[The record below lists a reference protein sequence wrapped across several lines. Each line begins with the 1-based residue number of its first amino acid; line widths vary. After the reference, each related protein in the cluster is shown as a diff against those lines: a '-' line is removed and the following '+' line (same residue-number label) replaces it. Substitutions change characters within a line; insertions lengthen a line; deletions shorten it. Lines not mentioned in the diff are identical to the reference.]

1 MDRQKML
8 TIFGIAW
15 VSAALLTWFLYAKTK
30 APKQEKTIKIV
41 AAARDLQPGARVG
54 KSDVKLIT
62 LLEKDAPRV
71 VMSSEAEAL
80 GRAVLYP
87 VSANEPMN
95 PARLTAAQGA
105 EGAAAMLENGKR
117 AMSVSFNDASGASGL
132 IQPRSKVDVLFTRT
146 GNALEAMTV
155 TLLEDVEVLSIGR
168 NTVIDNPSANAA
180 SGGST
185 SSVPRTVTQTGSTA
199 RTATLIV
206 TPEEAQKLELAKNQ
220 GRISLALRNP
230 LDKSRRAESKPSTM
244 EEIEPLLVARSPG
257 ANLKGR
263 RLPANLRDKNA
274 WSGLIGDEEAK
285 PKPPPPPPKPEP
297 PKPRVVVDV
306 FRGEKHV
313 QEIFQ

>member
-1 MDRQKML
+1 MDRNKIL

-15 VSAALLTWFLYAKTK
+15 LSAALLTWFLYAKTQ

-41 AAARDLQPGARVG
+41 AAARDLQAGARVG
-54 KSDVKLIT
+54 KGDVKLIT
-62 LLEKDAPRV
+62 LLERDAPRQV
-71 VMSSEAEAL
+71 LITEAEAL

-87 VSANEPMN
+87 ISANEPIN
-95 PARLTAAQGA
+95 PGRLTSAQGS
-105 EGAAAMLENGKR
+105 EGAAALLENGKR
-117 AMSVSFNDASGASGL
+117 AMSVSFNDASGAAGL
-132 IQPRSKVDVLFTRT
+132 VQPRSKVDVLFTRT

-168 NTVIDNPSANAA
+168 VTQIDNSTAGSATPAA
-180 SGGST
+180 AG
-185 SSVPRTVTQTGSTA
+185 SVPRSVTPTGTTS

-230 LDKSRRAESKPSTM
+230 LDKSRRAENKPSTM
-244 EEIEPLLVARSPG
+244 EEIEPLLLTRSSG
-257 ANLKGR
+257 LNWRRG
-263 RLPANLRDKNA
+263 RLPGNPRNWNSLA
-274 WSGLIGDEEAK
+274 GEEEPK
-285 PKPPPPPPKPEP
+285 PKPPPAPKPEP
-297 PKPRVVVDV
+297 PKPRAVVDV